1 MCTINSNFVELMAMG
16 IMIISALKIV
26 LSTPNAVSQWVLFH
40 VWNIN
45 ATKYTVKLYRVQRH
59 LNTIKVHSAY
69 NTRNNKWN
77 KSAKKI
83 VCVEVN
89 QKQKSNERPTDR
101 PTREYEKKTSKRKL
115 RGESNMKQCNGF
127 FLSDNS
133 STDMILV
140 WMYYYV
146 MLLPQCVIACYGLW
160 RAINSSIMNS
170 EAMTLSPVIHIS
182 IWHQMLFHISCQR
195 FWLVLVV
202 SSDRNGYEN

>member
-26 LSTPNAVSQWVLFH
+26 LSAPNTSFQCCFSVGTISCM
-40 VWNIN
+40 
-45 ATKYTVKLYRVQRH
+45 KYKRNEIHCKNYTEFKDIWILSKY
-59 LNTIKVHSAY
+59 SAY

-133 STDMILV
+133 STDDDS
-140 WMYYYV
+140 
-146 MLLPQCVIACYGLW
+146 CEC
-160 RAINSSIMNS
+160 IM
-170 EAMTLSPVIHIS
+170 
-182 IWHQMLFHISCQR
+182 
-195 FWLVLVV
+195 
-202 SSDRNGYEN
+202 